1 MFISNNM
8 QKFKQ
13 EPTAYLGSPL
23 KKEYYDV
30 VFEQLKR
37 LDVKSILDIGCAT
50 GDFLYFLG
58 EIVEKKVGIDISE
71 ELISHAKLRV
81 PDSEFR
87 AIDVFEFFRERE
99 RFDAVFMAGTLNTF
113 MEYRH
118 LLKSLID
125 ATSPKLIIIQSPFNI
140 SPIDTRVMHVDAYS
154 HNVEFQ
160 CAYYL
165 YSIDKLISYLEELG
179 ATVVS
184 QKYQMQGVLKRD
196 QTNPM
201 RNYHVNIDGEKCLT
215 NGASII
221 LREFI
226 ITANFSNLK

>member
-1 MFISNNM
+1 M

-13 EPTAYLGSPL
+13 DPSAYLGPPL
-23 KKEYYDV
+23 KKEYYDL

-37 LDVKSILDIGCAT
+37 LDVKSILDIGCAS
-50 GDFLYFLG
+50 GDFFYFLG
-58 EIVEKKVGIDISE
+58 GIVEKKVGIDISE
-71 ELISHAKLRV
+71 VLISHAKLRA

-87 AIDVFEFFRERE
+87 AIDVLEFFKEKE
-99 RFDAVFMAGTLNTF
+99 RFDAVFMAGTLNSF

-125 ATSPKLIIIQSPFNI
+125 STSPKLIIIQSPFNI
-140 SPIDTRVMHVDAYS
+140 NPIDTRVMHVDAYS

-160 CAYYL
+160 CAYCL
-165 YSIDKLISYLEELG
+165 HSIDKLVSYLEELG

-184 QKYQMQGVLKRD
+184 QKYQMQGVLTRD

-221 LREFI
+221 IREFI
-226 ITANFSNLK
+226 ITANFPNLK